1 MLQCP
6 LPLLRHDQQMSRA
19 LRLHRHQMLCR
30 KHPIPRC
37 WNVVLLS
44 GLRAEGCACSLDEGY
59 STKWIAYGSFRPFG
73 SGRIVHGK
81 CTPTCNPCS
90 CCRLEGAFGHRTVC
104 CAPDARNLVFG
115 ILESGLSVAGSLV
128 GIFVCIAG
136 VAEYLR
142 KKSLYIAP
150 WCLRK
155 RSRRR
160 RRRISRLLH
169 VRLRERRSWRRVD
182 LSMHELRELRELRRT
197 VLISGSGLEGHTV
210 SLPEGRTGSVASEE
224 GHTVSLPEGR
234 TC

>member
-6 LPLLRHDQQMSRA
+6 LPLLCHDQQVSRA
-19 LRLHRHQMLCR
+19 LRLHHHQMLCR

-37 WNVVLLS
+37 WNVVFS
-44 GLRAEGCACSLDEGY
+44 GLRAEGCACSLDGGY
-59 STKWIAYGSFRPFG
+59 STKWIAYGSFRPLG

-81 CTPTCNPCS
+81 GTPTCNPCNR
-90 CCRLEGAFGHRTVC
+90 CRLEGAFGHRTVC
-104 CAPDARNLVFG
+104 CSPDARNMVFG

-155 RSRRR
+155 RSRR
-160 RRRISRLLH
+160 SYL
-169 VRLRERRSWRRVD
+169 
-182 LSMHELRELRELRRT
+182 
-197 VLISGSGLEGHTV
+197 
-210 SLPEGRTGSVASEE
+210 
-224 GHTVSLPEGR
+224 
-234 TC
+234 